1 MLEPQTRKLLFDV
14 LRPPEDHTL
23 DYAIATTY
31 TLDLLALLTAPI
43 AFTLFEADDPKKL
56 LETNSLTLLESLRR
70 YADRMAIFH
79 HGGYIAV
86 PRAQFPQFEYLERI
100 VVQCK
105 PPIEGTF
112 FHPKIWLLRFLAP
125 QETVM
130 YRFACLSR
138 NLTFDRCWDTVLT
151 LDGRLLDRQKAIARN
166 HPLGDF
172 VAALPSFTENLNP
185 TIMARIEQMQE
196 EVRRVDFEAPE
207 EIEDFSFYPLGLP
220 SQRRRV
226 PFEDI
231 GSRMAVISPFV
242 TVDGLKRLVRE
253 RRDCILISRSETL
266 QQLNGELPEVGRMFS
281 LDERA
286 EAPEAAE
293 DEIPLSR
300 GLHAKCYVI
309 DDGWKGSIWTGS
321 ANATEQGFNG
331 NIEFLVE
338 LVGPKSKFGVDA
350 LLQKEA
356 GKTAFADLL
365 IPFSKAADLVIDPTD
380 EELAKRVDGVRR
392 ALVNLGLRSKVTPRI
407 EPDLFDLTLAP
418 SMPHPPFPGAEA
430 ISCWPITLGKQS
442 VRQVTPDFAPIVFEG
457 VSLEALTSF
466 FAFEV
471 VTEIGGKSRP
481 ETFVLNTI
489 LEGAPSNRRE
499 RLLRSLI
506 GDRQRFVQLL
516 MCILADEGFELADV
530 MASID
535 QRTMGSFGVERAPT
549 ALFESLVRSLD
560 RYPERLDQIASLIAD
575 LRKQENETEIFPPG
589 FEQLWEPIW
598 AARQE
603 VLKIRHD

>member
-56 LETNSLTLLESLRR
+56 LDTNSLTLLESLRR

-86 PRAQFPQFEYLERI
+86 PPAQFPQFEYLERI

-105 PPIEGTF
+105 PPVDAAV
-112 FHPKIWLLRFLAP
+112 FHPKIWLLRFAGP
-125 QETVM
+125 DQRVT

-151 LDGRLLDRQKAIARN
+151 LEGQLLDRQKAIARN

-172 VAALPSFTENLNP
+172 VAELPSFAAKVSP
-185 TIMARIEQMQE
+185 TIMARIDQMQE
-196 EVRRVDFEAPE
+196 EVRRVDFEPPE
-207 EIEDFSFYPLGLP
+207 EIEDFAFHPLGL
-220 SQRRRV
+220 STQRRRV
-226 PFEDI
+226 PFEGI
-231 GSRMAVISPFV
+231 GGRMVVISPFA
-242 TVDGLKRLVRE
+242 TDDGLKRLVRN
-253 RRDCILISRSETL
+253 RRDCILISRSESL
-266 QQLNGELPEVGRMFS
+266 QQLTGELAEVGQMFS
-281 LDERA
+281 LSEQA
-286 EAPEAAE
+286 ETPEAAE
-293 DEIPLSR
+293 DDIPLSR

-309 DDGWKGSIWTGS
+309 DDGWKASIWTGS
-321 ANATEQGFNG
+321 ANATEQAFNG
-331 NIEFLVE
+331 NIEFFVE

-350 LLQKEA
+350 LLRKEA
-356 GKTAFADLL
+356 GKTGFADLL
-365 IPFSKAADLVIDPTD
+365 VPFSKAADLAIDAID
-380 EELAKRVDGVRR
+380 EELVKTVDGVRR
-392 ALVNLGLRSKVTPRI
+392 TLAGLGLRAVVTTTMGS
-407 EPDLFDLTLAP
+407 DLFNLTLAP
-418 SMPHPPFPGAEA
+418 TVPHGPILGVATV
-430 ISCWPITLGKQS
+430 SCWPITLGKQS
-442 VRQVTPDFAPIVFEG
+442 VRPVTHDFAPIVFEG

-471 VTEIGGKSRP
+471 VAAIGAKSRP
-481 ETFVLNTI
+481 ETFVLNTTI
-489 LEGAPSNRRE
+489 EGAPNNRRE

-506 GDRQRFVQLL
+506 GDRQRFIQLL
-516 MCILADEGFELADV
+516 MCLLADEGFELSEV
-530 MASID
+530 MASLD
-535 QRTMGSFGVERAPT
+535 RGTVGAPNLELATT

-560 RYPERLDQIASLIAD
+560 RSPERLDHIASLIAD
-575 LRKQENETEIFPPG
+575 LRKQGNSTEIFPPG

-603 VLKIRHD
+603 TMRS

>member
-1 MLEPQTRKLLFDV
+1 MLEPQSRKLLFDV
-14 LRPPEDHTL
+14 LRPPEEHTL

-43 AFTLFEADDPKKL
+43 AFTLFESDDPKKL
-56 LETNSLTLLESLRR
+56 LQTNSLTLLESLRR

-86 PRAQFPQFEYLERI
+86 PPAQFPQFEYLERI

-105 PPIEGTF
+105 PPIDGTF
-112 FHPKIWLLRFLAP
+112 FHPKIWLLRFTGP
-125 QETVM
+125 QETVT

-151 LDGRLLDRQKAIARN
+151 LEGQLTNRQNAIARN

-172 VAALPSFTENLNP
+172 VAALPSFATTVNP
-185 TIMARIEQMQE
+185 TIRARIDQMQE
-196 EVRRVDFEAPE
+196 EVRRVEFQPPD
-207 EIEDFSFYPLGLP
+207 EIEDFAFHPLGL
-220 SQRRRV
+220 SAQRRRV
-226 PFEDI
+226 PFEGI
-231 GSRMAVISPFV
+231 GGRIAVISPFV
-242 TVDGLKRLVRE
+242 TVDGLKRLVRN
-253 RRDCILISRSETL
+253 RRDCILISRSESL
-266 QQLNGELPEVGRMFS
+266 QQLKEGLAEIGQMFS
-281 LDERA
+281 LNEQA

-309 DDGWKGSIWTGS
+309 DDGWKASVWTGS
-321 ANATEQGFNG
+321 VNATEQGFNG

-338 LVGPKSKFGVDA
+338 LVGPKNKFGVDT
-350 LLQKEA
+350 LLRKEV
-356 GKTAFADLL
+356 GKTGFADLL
-365 IPFSKAADLVIDPTD
+365 VPFSKAMDVVTDAID
-380 EELAKRVDGVRR
+380 EELAKTVDGLRR
-392 ALVNLGLRSKVTPRI
+392 ALLDLGLRAVVAAIPDA
-407 EPDLFDLTLAP
+407 DLFNLTLAP
-418 SMPHPPFPGAEA
+418 TVSHGSILAFATV
-430 ISCWPITLGKQS
+430 SCWPITLGKHAMRPVS
-442 VRQVTPDFAPIVFEG
+442 KDFAPIVFEG
-457 VSLEALTSF
+457 LSLESLTSF

-471 VTEIGGKSRP
+471 VAAIGSKSRP

-516 MCILADEGFELADV
+516 MCLLADEGFELSDV
-530 MASID
+530 MTSLDRSAAGASSND
-535 QRTMGSFGVERAPT
+535 REST

-560 RYPERLDQIASLIAD
+560 RSPERLDHIVSLIAD
-575 LRKQENETEIFPPG
+575 LRQQKNPTEIFPPG
-589 FEQLWEPIW
+589 FEELWEPIW
-598 AARQE
+598 TARQ
-603 VLKIRHD
+603 RASRS